1 MKTNCGSSPESITKP
16 EGMAYDGMLTTGFC
30 WHPRYSQTEEPDKQG
45 RWARLCF
52 YRQFLIAWISRQKVN
67 DTVVYVVT
75 DYFPSNG
82 NSNPCFVEATE
93 DFEKAKEGVEKRFNE
108 FLKSCC

>member
-1 MKTNCGSSPESITKP
+1 MNTKKVSKKP
-16 EGMAYDGMLTTGFC
+16 EGNAINTLLTTGFC
-30 WHPRYSQTEEPDKQG
+30 WHPRYSNNEKPDKQG

-52 YRQFLIAWISRQKVN
+52 YRKFLIAWISRQQIN
-67 DTVVYVVT
+67 ETIMYVVT

-82 NSNPCFVEATE
+82 NSSPCFVEATE

-108 FLKSCC
+108 FLEACC

>member
-1 MKTNCGSSPESITKP
+1 MKTEKISSEPLPANGVNTL
-16 EGMAYDGMLTTGFC
+16 LTTGFC
-30 WHPRYSQTEEPDKQG
+30 WHTRYSQTEEPDKQG

-52 YRQFLIAWISRQKVN
+52 YRQFLIAWISRQQVN
-67 DTVVYVVT
+67 ETVMYVVN
-75 DYFPSNG
+75 DYFPTNG

-108 FLKSCC
+108 FLKACC